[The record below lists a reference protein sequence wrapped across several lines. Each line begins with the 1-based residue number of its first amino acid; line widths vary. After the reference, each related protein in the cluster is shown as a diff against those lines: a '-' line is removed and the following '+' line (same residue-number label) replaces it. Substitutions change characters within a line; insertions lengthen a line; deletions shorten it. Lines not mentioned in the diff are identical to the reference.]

1 MERRAA
7 GVCGAHRGTGGGDRG
22 DPAWSFALLER
33 CWVTEPC
40 VGLDNVRSV
49 GFARVPAILGLVLW
63 GSQPLQATPGG
74 AVLAQPQGRCCQG
87 AGQRGW
93 GCARLWEQTH
103 SGTQSG
109 RWEGRG
115 VWGTRRLS
123 LVCWGAGAGVLCPLI
138 AVHGGH
144 RGLMVLSAWRC
155 AGRGWGGFMAVPIG
169 FSSVGMGGDGSGFG
183 GCLLRREQTVGK
195 GGAGKSWG
203 ALSRMVGTQ
212 HWFGGRPGV
221 FPYGRPIAAPI
232 KPR

>member
-7 GVCGAHRGTGGGDRG
+7 GVCGAHRGAGGGDRG
-22 DPAWSFALLER
+22 DPAWSFALLEC

-93 GCARLWEQTH
+93 GCARLWERTH

-109 RWEGRG
+109 RWEDRG

-123 LVCWGAGAGVLCPLI
+123 IVCWGAGTGVLCPLI

-169 FSSVGMGGDGSGFG
+169 SSSVDMGGDGSGFG
-183 GCLLRREQTVGK
+183 GCLLRDR
-195 GGAGKSWG
+195 KS
-203 ALSRMVGTQ
+203 V
-212 HWFGGRPGV
+212 V
-221 FPYGRPIAAPI
+221 
-232 KPR
+232 